1 MSSSPNSVIHSVITQ
16 FHSKP
21 GPYVLNVVN
30 PPEKFGV
37 VKMKMKKTKMSSTPL
52 FLLFTIDNTGSMCDP
67 VNKDDPSSHN
77 KMYYLVQTFVNMIN
91 YLVEQDIDIHLQIN
105 TFNVVVNRLVQPTL
119 LDSANV
125 KAIIEKIKALITDG
139 STNIGL
145 AISSANQDM
154 NDYKTKNP
162 DFQYGHIFMSDGDP
176 TYGEKDHDLLQKMV
190 DGSFM
195 NTFIGFGLSHNAA
208 LFNKFSDLKNA
219 EYHFVDNLEN
229 TGMVYGE
236 IIHQFLYPAIKSAK
250 ISVENGLI
258 YDWKT
263 NSWVDSIEDAV
274 IVSDDEK
281 TYHIKSSVPDDL
293 VLYVYGV
300 EASQP
305 LELDENF
312 NTESEG
318 EGDAEALDP
327 QLLYTDYPL
336 PDLLDIQTQVISV
349 EVDLSKYMFRQR
361 TQEMLS
367 IGKYID
373 LNNGKA
379 PVRNKIVK
387 FRSVIRA
394 MFQKMRRFM
403 RENGLINDPLMNMLC
418 DDISVTYKLCGT
430 RNGAMFTSAR
440 QTSQGRQTTYTATAR
455 DFSQFD
461 DPLMSSLSTPR
472 RNVIRQNAFD
482 TQDDD
487 EPIPMPILSR
497 MPSIRRSHSA
507 PMPPI
512 LEVNLPEEGGDIS
525 SNDAATF
532 NLLFAIAEEF
542 KETDGVTDVLPE
554 DDLADYAPT
563 NNNTS
568 CYSTPSKLSIM
579 RTLTTS
585 V

>member
-1 MSSSPNSVIHSVITQ
+1 MSSSNAVIQSVITQ

-21 GPYVLNVVN
+21 DPYILNVVN

-37 VKMKMKKTKMSSTPL
+37 VKMKMKKTKISSTPL
-52 FLLFTIDNTGSMCDP
+52 FLLFTIDITGSMGDP
-67 VNKDDPSSHN
+67 VTNGDPRSHN

-105 TFNVVVNRLVQPTL
+105 TFNVGVNKLVQPTL

-125 KAIIEKIKALITDG
+125 NDIIEKIKALVPDG
-139 STNIGL
+139 STNIGI

-154 NDYKTKNP
+154 TDYKTKNP

-195 NTFIGFGLSHNAA
+195 NTFIGFGLSHNAT
-208 LFNKFSDLKNA
+208 LFNKFSDIKNA

-250 ISVENGLI
+250 ISIENGVI

-263 NSWVDSIEDAV
+263 NSWVDSIEDTI
-274 IVSDDEK
+274 IVSEVEK
-281 TYHIKSSVPDDL
+281 TYHIKSSDPDNL
-293 VLYVYGV
+293 VLYVYGI

-305 LELDENF
+305 LEER
-312 NTESEG
+312 NTEN
-318 EGDAEALDP
+318 EGDDETKSDALNP

-336 PDLLDIQTQVISV
+336 PDLMDVHTNDISC

-361 TQEMLS
+361 TQEMLF

-373 LNNGKA
+373 LNNGRA
-379 PVRNKIVK
+379 PIRNKIAK
-387 FRSVIRA
+387 FKKALRA

-403 RENGLINDPLMNMLC
+403 RENGLIDDPLMNMLC

-430 RNGAMFTSAR
+430 RNGVMFTSAR
-440 QTSQGRQTTYTATAR
+440 QTSQGRQATYSATSAAVD
-455 DFSQFD
+455 DFSDFD
-461 DPLMSSLSTPR
+461 DPRMLSTPR
-472 RNVIRQNAFD
+472 RNVLRQNAFD
-482 TQDDD
+482 SHDD
-487 EPIPMPILSR
+487 EEAIPMAILSKTT
-497 MPSIRRSHSA
+497 SVGKSHYL

-512 LEVNLPEEGGDIS
+512 LELNLSEEDGNIS
-525 SNDAATF
+525 SNDATTF
-532 NLLFAIAEEF
+532 NLLFAISEEF
-542 KETDGVTDVLPE
+542 KRTDIVSEVLPE
-554 DDLADYAPT
+554 DDLVDYTPT

-568 CYSTPSKLSIM
+568 CYSTPSKLSLM

>member
-1 MSSSPNSVIHSVITQ
+1 MPSSTNSVIQSVITQ
-16 FHSKP
+16 FHNKS

-37 VKMKMKKTKMSSTPL
+37 VKMKMKKTKISSTPL
-52 FLLFTIDNTGSMCDP
+52 FLLFTIDITGSMSDL
-67 VNKDDPSSHN
+67 VNKDDPRSHN
-77 KMYYLVQTFVNMIN
+77 KMYYLVQTFVNMIK

-105 TFNVVVNRLVQPTL
+105 TFNVVVNKLVQPTL
-119 LDSANV
+119 LNSANV
-125 KAIIEKIKALITDG
+125 NDIIEKIKALITDG

-162 DFQYGHIFMSDGDP
+162 GFQYGHIFMSDGDP
-176 TYGEKDHDLLQKMV
+176 TYGEKDHDLLQKTV

-263 NSWVDSIEDAV
+263 NSWVDSIEDSV
-274 IVSDDEK
+274 IVSEVEK

-293 VLYVYGV
+293 VLYVYGI

-305 LELDENF
+305 LHLDENI
-312 NTESEG
+312 NAEI
-318 EGDAEALDP
+318 EGDDETKSEALDP

-336 PDLLDIQTQVISV
+336 PDLMDIQTQVISF
-349 EVDLSKYMFRQR
+349 EVDLSRYMFRQR
-361 TQEMLS
+361 IQEMLS

-379 PVRNKIVK
+379 PIRNKIVK
-387 FRSVIRA
+387 FRTVIRA
-394 MFQKMRRFM
+394 LFQKMRRFM
-403 RENGLINDPLMNMLC
+403 RENGLIDDPLMNMLC

-430 RNGAMFTSAR
+430 RNGVMFTTAR
-440 QTSQGRQTTYTATAR
+440 QTSQGRQATYTATVR

-461 DPLMSSLSTPR
+461 DPQLLSTTTPR
-472 RNVIRQNAFD
+472 RNVLQQTAFD
-482 TQDDD
+482 TQYDD
-487 EPIPMPILSR
+487 EPIPMP
-497 MPSIRRSHSA
+497 SIKRNHYA

-512 LEVNLPEEGGDIS
+512 LELNLPEEGGDIS
-525 SNDAATF
+525 SNDATAL

-542 KETDGVTDVLPE
+542 KETDVVTDVLPE

-585 V
+585 M

>member
-1 MSSSPNSVIHSVITQ
+1 
-16 FHSKP
+16 
-21 GPYVLNVVN
+21 
-30 PPEKFGV
+30 
-37 VKMKMKKTKMSSTPL
+37 
-52 FLLFTIDNTGSMCDP
+52 
-67 VNKDDPSSHN
+67 
-77 KMYYLVQTFVNMIN
+77 
-91 YLVEQDIDIHLQIN
+91 
-105 TFNVVVNRLVQPTL
+105 
-119 LDSANV
+119 
-125 KAIIEKIKALITDG
+125 
-139 STNIGL
+139 
-145 AISSANQDM
+145 
-154 NDYKTKNP
+154 
-162 DFQYGHIFMSDGDP
+162 
-176 TYGEKDHDLLQKMV
+176 
-190 DGSFM
+190 
-195 NTFIGFGLSHNAA
+195 
-208 LFNKFSDLKNA
+208 
-219 EYHFVDNLEN
+219 VDNLEN

-305 LELDENF
+305 LQLDENC
-312 NTESEG
+312 NTES
-318 EGDAEALDP
+318 EALDP

-387 FRSVIRA
+387 FRSVIRS

-430 RNGAMFTSAR
+430 RNGVMFTTAR
-440 QTSQGRQTTYTATAR
+440 QTSQGRQSTYTATVR

-487 EPIPMPILSR
+487 EPIPMPMLTR
-497 MPSIRRSHSA
+497 MPSIKRNHSA

-512 LEVNLPEEGGDIS
+512 LELNLPEEDCDIS
-525 SNDAATF
+525 SNDATAL

-542 KETDGVTDVLPE
+542 KRNDIVSEVLPE
-554 DDLADYAPT
+554 DDLADYVPT

>member
-1 MSSSPNSVIHSVITQ
+1 MSSSPNSVIQSVITQ

-37 VKMKMKKTKMSSTPL
+37 VKMNMKKTKISSTPL
-52 FLLFTIDNTGSMCDP
+52 FLLFTIDITGSMSDP
-67 VNKDDPSSHN
+67 VNKDDPRSHN
-77 KMYYLVQTFVNMIN
+77 KMYYLVQTFVNMIK
-91 YLVEQDIDIHLQIN
+91 YLVEQEIDIHLQIN
-105 TFNVVVNRLVQPTL
+105 TFNVVVNKLVRPTL
-119 LDSANV
+119 LNSANV
-125 KAIIEKIKALITDG
+125 NDIIGKIKALVPDG
-139 STNIGL
+139 STNIGI

-154 NDYKTKNP
+154 TDYKTKNP
-162 DFQYGHIFMSDGDP
+162 GFQYGHIFMSDGDP
-176 TYGEKDHDLLQKMV
+176 TYGEKDHDLLQKTV

-250 ISVENGLI
+250 ISVENGVI

-274 IVSDDEK
+274 IVSEVEK
-281 TYHIKSSVPDDL
+281 TYHIKSSNPDDL
-293 VLYVYGV
+293 VLYVYGI

-305 LELDENF
+305 LQLDENV
-312 NTESEG
+312 NAESEG
-318 EGDAEALDP
+318 DDETKSEALDP

-336 PDLLDIQTQVISV
+336 PDLMDIQTQVISV

-361 TQEMLS
+361 TQELLS

-379 PVRNKIVK
+379 PIRNKIVK

-394 MFQKMRRFM
+394 MFQKMRQFM
-403 RENGLINDPLMNMLC
+403 RDNGLINDPLMNMLC

-440 QTSQGRQTTYTATAR
+440 QTSQGKQATYTATVR

-461 DPLMSSLSTPR
+461 DPQLLSTTTPR
-472 RNVIRQNAFD
+472 RNVLQQNSFD
-482 TQDDD
+482 TQADD
-487 EPIPMPILSR
+487 EPIPMPK
-497 MPSIRRSHSA
+497 IRRSHSA

-512 LEVNLPEEGGDIS
+512 LELNLPEEGGDIS
-525 SNDAATF
+525 SNDATAL

-542 KETDGVTDVLPE
+542 AETDGVTDVLPE

-585 V
+585 I